1 MPVDQ
6 DRPANAGPDRRP
18 WTPPCV
24 PAELLEDPEALSYLV
39 VDEIVGDT
47 VTIAVSGWPGSDE
60 LGRVRFDAVAADAPS
75 GHLLVHRKELHER
88 LYEGWLRRTP
98 RVGDAFAAVL
108 GDAVAARL
116 AESGRSSST
125 TRCGSPTR
133 SPGRSPTSRP
143 RPATSRSWP
152 STPRSPVSSRTSR
165 PRRSARYRRHRRR
178 PHPAPGAVKP
188 GRWTR
193 PSSPAGTAARWTGR
207 AGPCRRRTGRPA
219 ARRIWSP
226 PSAPTPP
233 ALFYFLLNIGDG
245 DAQLLLMPEERDPA
259 HPDAPIRASRSSST
273 PAPRASCARS

>member
-6 DRPANAGPDRRP
+6 DRPADAGPDRRP

-60 LGRVRFDAVAADAPS
+60 LGRVRFDAIAADAPS

-116 AESGRSSST
+116 AESGEVVLDHALRLADALVGPVADLSAEARNIAKLAFYAAVAGVQPHEQAEALGQVPKAPSST
-125 TRCGSPTR
+125 APQ
-133 SPGRSPTSRP
+133 
-143 RPATSRSWP
+143 
-152 STPRSPVSSRTSR
+152 
-165 PRRSARYRRHRRR
+165 
-178 PHPAPGAVKP
+178 PGAVKP
-188 GRWTR
+188 GRWTGPVLSGGDGGAVDWPR
-193 PSSPAGTAARWTGR
+193 WTVPKKNWPAGGETDLVTAVR
-207 AGPCRRRTGRPA
+207 AN
-219 ARRIWSP
+219 
-226 PSAPTPP
+226 PT

-245 DAQLLLMPEERDPA
+245 DSQLLLMPEERDPA
-259 HPDAPIRASRSSST
+259 HPDAPI
-273 PAPRASCARS
+273 P